1 MKPWGKILGVVFGLL
16 FGGPLGALL
25 GLVIGHGFDVG
36 MRRVSRVAPRLR
48 VQSAF
53 FTTVFSV
60 LGHLSKVDG
69 RVNENEIRLAEAV
82 MDRMG
87 LPPLLREQ
95 AKALFRRGKEA
106 DFPLDETLR
115 TFALECRHSPE
126 LIVIF
131 LEVLLQSAYADG
143 ALHVEEERVLR
154 RVCEHLGFPRHEFE
168 RLESMVRASFGAG
181 ASSHRAGAAQDA
193 GLSAEQAYRILGCAP
208 DASDAEV
215 KKRYRLLMNQHHP
228 DKLIAKGVPEEM
240 VKLAAERT
248 VEIRK
253 AYEKLRAARGF

>member
-1 MKPWGKILGVVFGLL
+1 MGKVLGVIFGWLL
-16 FGGPLGALL
+16 GGPLGALL
-25 GLVIGHGFDVG
+25 GLVVGHAFDAG
-36 MRRVSRVAPRLR
+36 MHKVSRAAPRVR

-60 LGHLSKVDG
+60 LGHLAKVDG

-87 LPPLLREQ
+87 LPPALRDE
-95 AKALFRRGKEA
+95 AKALFRRGKEP

-115 TFALECRHSPE
+115 AFALECRHSPE

-131 LEVLLQSAYADG
+131 LEVLLRSAYADG
-143 ALHVEEERVLR
+143 VMHTEEARVLR
-154 RVCEHLGFPRHEFE
+154 QVCERLGFPRQEFE
-168 RLESMVRASFGAG
+168 RLESMVRASFGAD
-181 ASSHRAGAAQDA
+181 ASSRRSGAAQNSD
-193 GLSAEQAYRILGCAP
+193 LSIEQAYRILGCTAQ
-208 DASDAEV
+208 DSDAEV
-215 KKRYRLLMNQHHP
+215 KKRYRVLINQHHP

-240 VKLAAERT
+240 VKIASERT

-253 AYEKLRAARGF
+253 AYEKLRKARGF